1 MLDNNVSENVKS
13 IEKYLRK
20 VDYIIRKKGREIL
33 KDFNITIPQFTALQI
48 LINNEEMTIGEL
60 SQKMALACSTITDLI
75 DRMERNELV
84 IRKRDEKDK
93 RVVRIEVLPKGHQ
106 IVEKVLEKR
115 VKFLDSKMKGL
126 TEEQKLSLNE
136 GLKALYDAMQEN
148 KKL

>member
-1 MLDNNVSENVKS
+1 MLDNNVSENVIS

-20 VDYIIRKKGREIL
+20 IDYIIRKKGREIL

-48 LINNEEMTIGEL
+48 LINHEGMTIGEL

-84 IRKRDEKDK
+84 TRKRDEKDK

-115 VKFLDSKMKGL
+115 VIFLDSKMKGL
-126 TEEQKLSLNE
+126 SEEQKLSLNE
-136 GLKALYDAMQEN
+136 GLKFLFDAMQEN
-148 KKL
+148 Q